1 LNAKICSIIEKCNLT
16 GCAQFSPRVTGSWI
30 GASAA
35 FDPAVHRVTL
45 DIVPS
50 AEMRETLKEVGVEV
64 MGVKDGSAYI
74 GLVTDAATG
83 ATDGTITAGDDI
95 IIEGDRLKIAPEGD
109 TNLGVFFVNEA
120 GESLPVMH
128 RFTVNDPKR
137 IIARVPALVPG
148 TYRLYVVTR
157 YTRGADLLKEKRTI
171 EYDRWLTVS

>member
-1 LNAKICSIIEKCNLT
+1 VVT

-30 GASAA
+30 GANAA
-35 FDPAVHRVTL
+35 FDPAVYRVTL

-50 AEMRETLKEVGVEV
+50 SEMREALKEVGVEV
-64 MGVKDGSAYI
+64 LGVKDGGAYI

-109 TNLGVFFVNEA
+109 ENLGVFFVNEA
-120 GESLPVMH
+120 GESLPVTH
-128 RFTVNDPKR
+128 RLTVNDPKR

-148 TYRLYVVTR
+148 TYRLYVLTR
-157 YTRGADLLKEKRTI
+157 FSTGAKTLKDKRTI
-171 EYDRWLTVS
+171 EYDRPLTVN